1 MAWYELKTTTDS
13 RGCRSVIRQL
23 SRVVTKA
30 LLLWWVWI
38 MLVGC
43 GSSTPLSSTPL
54 RAFEQATS
62 FDPSRDQNK
71 IAAHHREHAVVLRQ
85 KAMRLAD
92 TARHYEQLFG
102 PESDQATGTKTLA
115 QYYED
120 AAERQEQLAE
130 AHAEA
135 ARTGRAPK
143 Q

>member
-1 MAWYELKTTTDS
+1 MDWNELKTTTDC

-43 GSSTPLSSTPL
+43 GPSTPL